1 MSLTRCADQALG
13 STNGA
18 SKNHSVSE
26 NQVVFRRID
35 ELMAL
40 DRASCAFFHVPA
52 WGVGQENIRFERLK
66 GMSGTHQAGETKILV
81 ASYPSKSVAGSPSSV
96 PFRLFQ
102 LHGTYMALF
111 ES

>member
-1 MSLTRCADQALG
+1 MG

-18 SKNHSVSE
+18 SKTIRYLKIKWYFVGLSNGSLCAGLHTRFFTF
-26 NQVVFRRID
+26 QRVVK
-35 ELMAL
+35 A
-40 DRASCAFFHVPA
+40 
-52 WGVGQENIRFERLK
+52 QENSRLEPLK
-66 GMSGTHQAGETKILV
+66 GTIGAHQMGRNDDLDSPISQRKT
-81 ASYPSKSVAGSPSSV
+81 VAGSPSSE